1 MTQEHSLRV
10 PLAPCMWFEMILQH
24 QMTRK
29 CLRKHPAHLQR
40 RKQEKEKV
48 ASGHIPKENG
58 RKKSPLKIRWQKWP
72 HLDLEF
78 KRSSR

>member
-10 PLAPCMWFEMILQH
+10 LLAPCMWFKIILQH

-29 CLRKHPAHLQR
+29 CPRKLPAHLQT

-48 ASGHIPKENG
+48 ASGLIPKEDG
-58 RKKSPLKIRWQKWP
+58 RKKSPLKIR
-72 HLDLEF
+72 
-78 KRSSR
+78 